1 MADKLLSVQI
11 LRKVVGGLTQ
21 GDGYSQGRV
30 EAFFRALDGIP
41 AAIDTDRL
49 QELSDTLQAY
59 LDTGYTPGQVR
70 DMAFLYREK
79 CQEVTRLRSEMRELK
94 ERDTA
99 IAPVKD
105 SESGVRYTDDYVC
118 PHCGKHFTGTGI
130 AQFCYH
136 CGQRLKWEE

>member
-1 MADKLLSVQI
+1 MDKLISVQA
-11 LRKVVGGLTQ
+11 LRKLIGELTQ
-21 GDGYSQGRV
+21 GDGYDQGRA
-30 EAFFRALDGIP
+30 ETFCRALDGIP
-41 AAIDTDRL
+41 AVIDTDRL
-49 QELSDTLQAY
+49 QEISDTLQAY

-79 CQEVTRLRSEMRELK
+79 CQEVSRLRAELRELK

-99 IAPVKD
+99 IVPVKD
-105 SESGVRYTDDYVC
+105 SESGVRYTDVYVC
-118 PHCGKHFTGTGI
+118 THCGKHFTGTGI

>member
-11 LRKVVGGLTQ
+11 LRKVVGELTQ
-21 GDGYSQGRV
+21 GDGCSPERV

-49 QELSDTLQAY
+49 QELSDMLQAY

-79 CQEVTRLRSEMRELK
+79 CQEVSRLRSEMRELK

-118 PHCGKHFTGTGI
+118 PYCGKHFTGTGI